1 MDALGYT
8 CSAVREVSLDTLHR
22 SVRAGRNGNK
32 HAMVSTRQDVLMAA
46 AADSAATAAVVD
58 AAAATDVDIAHRE

>member
-1 MDALGYT
+1 MDALGDT

-32 HAMVSTRQDVLMAA
+32 HAMVSTRKGVLMAA
-46 AADSAATAAVVD
+46 AAASATTAAVLDASTVADVD
-58 AAAATDVDIAHRE
+58 AAQRE

>member
-1 MDALGYT
+1 MDALGDT

-32 HAMVSTRQDVLMAA
+32 HAMVSTCQGVLMAA
-46 AADSAATAAVVD
+46 AAASAATAAVLDASTVADVD
-58 AAAATDVDIAHRE
+58 AAQRE